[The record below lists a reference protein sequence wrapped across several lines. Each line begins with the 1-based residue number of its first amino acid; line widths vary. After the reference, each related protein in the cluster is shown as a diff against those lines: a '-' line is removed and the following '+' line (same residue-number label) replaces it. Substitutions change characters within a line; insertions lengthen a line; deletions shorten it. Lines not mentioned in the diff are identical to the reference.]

1 MKKFYCDKCKSEK
14 PDGKLTSVKLTVGY
28 IGGYYSNGDYA
39 DIDLCGDCL
48 KSLGINVTNDG
59 YTKIQE
65 KNDSEKLY
73 ELIQN
78 IVSDCISN
86 Q

>member
-1 MKKFYCDKCKSEK
+1 MKKFYCDKCKKEK
-14 PDGKLTSVKLTVGY
+14 KSSDLTDVKLTIGYVGMY
-28 IGGYYSNGDYA
+28 GHGDEVK
-39 DIDLCGDCL
+39 IELCTDCL
-48 KSLGINVTNDG
+48 NSLGIKSNMSGTA
-59 YTKIQE
+59 KIE
-65 KNDSEKLY
+65 DKSNTDKLY

>member
-1 MKKFYCDKCKSEK
+1 MKKFYCDKCKEEK
-14 PDGKLTSVKLTVGY
+14 QSSDLTAVKLTVGLV
-28 IGGYYSNGDYA
+28 GMYSYGDYA
-39 DIDLCGDCL
+39 NIELCTDCL
-48 KSLGINVTNDG
+48 NELGIKSEG
-59 YTKIQE
+59 FGHAKIEE
-65 KNDSEKLY
+65 KNDTDKLY